1 MNQFKCK
8 VCKKII
14 NKERIRQ
21 HVGKHI
27 LKKETQLNQR
37 VCGFCGLVGC
47 SIDLKVTSGY
57 GKNKTEGADSNCMY
71 FVKFSYQHAINSS
84 ERSPCTNRPVVCMQ
98 CKQCIWSYNILIH
111 YNEVHPGVL
120 ILETCQ
126 PNDKE
131 IKQVL
136 SLKI

>member
-1 MNQFKCK
+1 MNLNNNTESNRLT
-8 VCKKII
+8 KKP
-14 NKERIRQ
+14 RIEPFQ
-21 HVGKHI
+21 PV
-27 LKKETQLNQR
+27 
-37 VCGFCGLVGC
+37 F
-47 SIDLKVTSGY
+47 DLKRFAVVGPTEFNGLKY
-57 GKNKTEGADSNCMY
+57 CIIKKNKTEGADSNCMY